1 MMTMM
6 TIMTTEEVNVDK
18 DATEVDVAMGN
29 AAMVNAVMVNAVM
42 DSAVEVDAEDL
53 AHARTT
59 QLASS

>member
-18 DATEVDVAMGN
+18 DATEVDVAMVN
-29 AAMVNAVMVNAVM
+29 AAMVNAVIE
-42 DSAVEVDAEDL
+42 SAVEVDAEDL

>member
-1 MMTMM
+1 MM

-18 DATEVDVAMGN
+18 DATEVDVAMVN
-29 AAMVNAVMVNAVM
+29 AAMVNAVME
-42 DSAVEVDAEDL
+42 SAVEVDAEDL

>member
-1 MMTMM
+1 MMKMM

-18 DATEVDVAMGN
+18 DATEVDVAMVN
-29 AAMVNAVMVNAVM
+29 AAMVNAVME
-42 DSAVEVDAEDL
+42 SAVEVDAEDL

>member
-18 DATEVDVAMGN
+18 DATEVDVAMVN
-29 AAMVNAVMVNAVM
+29 AAMVNAVMEG
-42 DSAVEVDAEDL
+42 AVEMDAKDL
-53 AHARTT
+53 ANARAT

>member
-1 MMTMM
+1 MKMM

-18 DATEVDVAMGN
+18 DATEVDVAMVN
-29 AAMVNAVMVNAVM
+29 AAMVNAVME
-42 DSAVEVDAEDL
+42 SAVEVDAEDL

>member
-18 DATEVDVAMGN
+18 DATEVDVAMVN
-29 AAMVNAVMVNAVM
+29 AAMVNAVME
-42 DSAVEVDAEDL
+42 SAVEVDAEDL